1 MKVIKLLSFYT
12 TILIGLFL
20 ITNAIVEIH
29 RYNVNFDIILEENK
43 QLNSLQ
49 EKECIKYYGTEYC
62 DSLKSN
68 WKCREI
74 KSLAMILAEKDKYDP
89 RDRFSYINNHNM
101 LIDKYNNECLIDE

>member
-1 MKVIKLLSFYT
+1 MKVIKILCFYS
-12 TILIGLFL
+12 TIVMSIFL
-20 ITNAIVEIH
+20 ITNGFVKINKENKS
-29 RYNVNFDIILEENK
+29 YQIILEENK

-74 KSLAMILAEKDKYDP
+74 KSLALILAEKDKYDP
-89 RDRFSYINNHNM
+89 KERSSYINNHHT
-101 LIDKYNNECLIDE
+101 LIEKYNNECLIDE